1 MFNVYESTSSYTFDL
16 GDRITQI
23 VDSIAGTT
31 VRQYDGLDDLTDE
44 QTAQGEVGY
53 LYDNARRRQ
62 TMTVVGQP
70 TVSYSWDNAE
80 PADRNHPGQRV
91 DSDRHMTTRTAG
103 AR

>member
-53 LYDNARRRQ
+53 FYDKPARRWRAIRWA
-62 TMTVVGQP
+62 TSST
-70 TVSYSWDNAE
+70 
-80 PADRNHPGQRV
+80 H
-91 DSDRHMTTRTAG
+91 TTRTAG
-103 AR
+103 